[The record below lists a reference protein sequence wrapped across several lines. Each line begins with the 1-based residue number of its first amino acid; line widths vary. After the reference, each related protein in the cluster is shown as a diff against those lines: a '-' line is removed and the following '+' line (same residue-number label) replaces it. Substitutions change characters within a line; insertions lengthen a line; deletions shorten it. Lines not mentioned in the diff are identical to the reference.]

1 MKKRLITLHTL
12 GGRTYISVYALE
24 KQNIKENVY
33 RRTRKSMIYGLHNY
47 IITLYIIHI
56 RYQGT
61 IIIYFFS
68 WKV

>member
-47 IITLYIIHI
+47 FVYYTHQIPGHYNYL
-56 RYQGT
+56 
-61 IIIYFFS
+61 FL
-68 WKV
+68 